1 MLTLMYLEF
10 ISFNRYYEE
19 KELGRNGASV
29 RNNVNGGK
37 SEYSNRMKN
46 IDKIPIKYDN
56 ICKIQ
61 TITTTY
67 HAIT

>member
-1 MLTLMYLEF
+1 MLKITQT
-10 ISFNRYYEE
+10 SHPK
-19 KELGRNGASV
+19 KELGRNGANV

-46 IDKIPIKYDN
+46 IDKIPIKCDN

-61 TITTTY
+61 TITKTY

>member
-1 MLTLMYLEF
+1 MLKITQT
-10 ISFNRYYEE
+10 SHPK
-19 KELGRNGASV
+19 KELGRNGANV

-37 SEYSNRMKN
+37 SEYSNRMKS

-61 TITTTY
+61 TITTIY